1 MNSTFINKDPRI
13 AWIGNPHQQN
23 CMVEA
28 GTGSLP
34 TKIHPE
40 KKPQSKK
47 TRRYSV
53 YSINATRSHIFFRF
67 CEQTLKMAANDASGQ
82 GLQSALKNRHQNI
95 FFEKV
100 MSQKPIFSFRI
111 FMLQSISRIQSTV
124 VFKMHH
130 QDKL

>member
-1 MNSTFINKDPRI
+1 MNSTFKYKDPRI

-47 TRRYSV
+47 TLGNLIPYHLPSSFSTSGFFLSV
-53 YSINATRSHIFFRF
+53 KI
-67 CEQTLKMAANDASGQ
+67 
-82 GLQSALKNRHQNI
+82 
-95 FFEKV
+95 
-100 MSQKPIFSFRI
+100 
-111 FMLQSISRIQSTV
+111 
-124 VFKMHH
+124 
-130 QDKL
+130 